1 MAKTNT
7 PATSDAPAEAAK
19 KVVKIGRAT
28 IALNVFT
35 QLVIFFL
42 LVVMANHLSFRHFK
56 RWDFSRDRKFEL
68 AGQTKSLLATL
79 QKPVKAVVFFYS
91 AAEIYPDVQGLL
103 KEYEYASGKK
113 FNTEVVDP
121 FANLTRAQEL
131 QAKYKFGA
139 NENIVI
145 LDYDGKNKF
154 VNASDMAEFEM
165 PDQMQMMMGQTQPK
179 FKAFKGEQ
187 AITSALMELVEAK
200 PSKIYFVSGHGEP
213 DMAGPEL
220 KSFVEGLKRQNI
232 QHAALNLLNASNVPE
247 DARALVICGPK
258 YDYSELEMKFI
269 ADYWERKG
277 RLFVMLNSFAQTPRL
292 TDWIGSNGVVPQNDR
307 VIRTGTFLGPDE
319 NGVMA
324 IKSGMVGEAVFTF
337 VESQTKL
344 TKELAG
350 ISKKLPGATQSL
362 RLDRTKEQTAK
373 VRLTSLIESGEGFW
387 GETDPPSTGQ
397 TPFFDPKKDHM
408 GPLTIAAAI
417 EKGAVADPRVKVE
430 TSRAVVVGNG
440 ELLSDT
446 TARQTEGVTLF
457 FGMNTLNW
465 LLDREDM
472 IGIPPKAKKEI
483 TITLD
488 EPQMNRLKTL
498 VLLFIPGLVAVCG
511 LANWWFRRN

>member
-1 MAKTNT
+1 MAKTKT
-7 PATSDAPAEAAK
+7 PADSDAPTETPK

-68 AGQTKSLLATL
+68 AGQTKSLLGSL

-103 KEYEYASGKK
+103 REYEYASGKK

-121 FANLTRAQEL
+121 FANLSRAQEL

-154 VNASDMAEFEM
+154 VNAADMAEFEM

-187 AITSALMELVEAK
+187 AITSALLELVEAK

-220 KSFVEGLKRQNI
+220 KSYIEGLKRQNI
-232 QHAALNLLNASNVPE
+232 EYAALNLLNQNSVPE
-247 DARALVICGPK
+247 DARALVVCGPK
-258 YDYSELEMKFI
+258 YDYSELEMKLI
-269 ADYWERKG
+269 ADYWDKKG
-277 RLFVMLNSFAQTPRL
+277 RLFVMLNGFAQTPRL
-292 TDWIGSNGVVPQNDR
+292 AEWLGSNGVVPQDDR
-307 VIRTGTFLGPDE
+307 VIRTGTFLSQDE
-319 NGVMA
+319 NGGMSL
-324 IKSGMVGEAVFTF
+324 KSGMIGEAVFTV

-350 ISKKLPGATQSL
+350 VSKKLLGATQSL
-362 RLDRTKEQTAK
+362 QLDRTKEQTAK
-373 VRLTSLIESGEGFW
+373 VRLTPLLQSGEGFW
-387 GETDPPSTGQ
+387 GETDPPATGQ

-408 GPLTIAAAI
+408 GPLTLAVAI

-446 TARQTEGVTLF
+446 TARQAEGVTLF
-457 FGMNTLNW
+457 FGMNALNW
-465 LLDREDM
+465 LLDREDL
-472 IGIPPKAKKEI
+472 IGIPPKAKHET
-483 TITLD
+483 TISLD

-498 VLLFIPGLVAVCG
+498 VLLLIPGLVAVCG
-511 LANWWFRRN
+511 LANWWVRRN